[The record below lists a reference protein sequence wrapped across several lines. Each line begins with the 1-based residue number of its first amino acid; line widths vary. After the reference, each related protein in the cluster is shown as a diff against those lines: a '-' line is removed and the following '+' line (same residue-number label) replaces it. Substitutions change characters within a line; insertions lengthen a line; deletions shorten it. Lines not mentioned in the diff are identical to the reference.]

1 MTYQTKLA
9 KYRATC
15 INMARLEVLTLKFY
29 VASGAPNTAAL
40 FAMRA
45 ARWYFSRTR
54 KHGRL
59 CTMITS
65 FHTSG
70 RPANGP
76 RHRRCDP
83 LGRGSCHLG
92 DGILSDGRVTI

>member
-1 MTYQTKLA
+1 MTNMKTSYETKLE

-45 ARWYFSRTR
+45 ARWYFSAYPEAREVMYHDYLVSHVR
-54 KHGRL
+54 EA
-59 CTMITS
+59 S
-65 FHTSG
+65 
-70 RPANGP
+70 
-76 RHRRCDP
+76 
-83 LGRGSCHLG
+83 
-92 DGILSDGRVTI
+92 